1 MWHLDDPGAA
11 EHGCHGKRV
20 HGAPHL
26 VSLLYVRCTHV
37 NFWILEIQ
45 LVREVCTPV
54 REVFEART
62 PAQLDDRDSLKLWLA
77 VERSRSGPSPPLKD
91 VSIQDAI
98 LGERYFSIPNVLSW
112 G

>member
-45 LVREVCTPV
+45 LVREVCTFV
-54 REVFEART
+54 REVFERCVCIM
-62 PAQLDDRDSLKLWLA
+62 L
-77 VERSRSGPSPPLKD
+77 GPL
-91 VSIQDAI
+91 
-98 LGERYFSIPNVLSW
+98 LSSTT
-112 G
+112 GTV